1 MPGLVSREALLLFGG
16 IVVLLVAAFVL
27 GRVLKSLRHGFSI
40 RLQLFFAI
48 ALPSLMVTGVIGLW
62 VIDRLEARAA
72 ELALDQRSV
81 TVVVE
86 LLKELG
92 PKITFLV
99 ALLGVAAAGAAF
111 ALGRGVAAPLERL
124 TRSAEAIAR
133 GERHGALPDPVG
145 REVKLLTAAFE
156 SMRRALEERHQME
169 RFVADLSHELKNPVS
184 AICAAT
190 EVLLEGAAEDPAAR
204 DRFLSRIEEA
214 SRRLQR
220 LLQDLLA
227 LARLEAR
234 GVEPSREQVS
244 LDELVRQGVEG
255 QSANLEAKSVEVEMV
270 LQPVRLM
277 GDAHWI
283 RRALDNLLSNAI
295 RYSPEGAAIT
305 VELHADGEFAALRI
319 RDRGPGI
326 ADGQRGQVF
335 ERFVTDRREVNQTG
349 LGLAIV
355 RSVAELHGGGARVLD
370 TTGEGASVEMWML
383 TGSGVSRAPRDL
395 SDSTRV
401 HRDRGR
407 SRDP

>member
-1 MPGLVSREALLLFGG
+1 MSREALLLFGG

-81 TVVVE
+81 AVVVE
-86 LLKELG
+86 LLTELG
-92 PKITFLV
+92 PKITFLI

-145 REVKLLTAAFE
+145 REVRLLTAAFE
-156 SMRRALEERHQME
+156 SMRRSLEERHEME

-184 AICAAT
+184 AIRAAT
-190 EVLLEGAAEDPAAR
+190 EVLIEGAAEEPDAR
-204 DRFLSRIEEA
+204 DRFLSRIEQA
-214 SRRLQR
+214 SLRLQR
-220 LLQDLLA
+220 LLHDLLA

-234 GVEPSREQVS
+234 GVEPTKEWVS
-244 LDELVRQGVEG
+244 LDDLVRQGVAG
-255 QSANLEAKSVEVEMV
+255 HSAYLEAKRVEVDAR
-270 LQPVRLM
+270 LQPIRLT

-283 RRALDNLLSNAI
+283 RRAVDNLLSNAI

-305 VELHADGEFAALRI
+305 LELETDGDFATLRI

-326 ADGQRGQVF
+326 DVGQHGQVF
-335 ERFVTDRREVNQTG
+335 ERFVTDRREPNQTG

-355 RSVAELHGGGARVLD
+355 RSVAEVHGGGARVSE
-370 TTGEGASVEMWML
+370 TVGEGACIEMWML
-383 TGSGVSRAPRDL
+383 TGSGVSRGSLAP
-395 SDSTRV
+395 SDSTKG

-407 SRDP
+407 SPGP